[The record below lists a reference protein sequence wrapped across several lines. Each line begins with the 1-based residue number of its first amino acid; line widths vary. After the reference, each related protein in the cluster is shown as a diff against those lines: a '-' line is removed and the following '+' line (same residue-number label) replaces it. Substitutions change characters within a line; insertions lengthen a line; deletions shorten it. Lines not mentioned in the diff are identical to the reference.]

1 MKSQQARR
9 NRRAKI
15 QEISLSLLGASDDG
29 LRVSYIQKVI
39 EDSCRFRCSPNT
51 LGQVMRPCVVSG
63 MIEQS
68 LTKEGHSFWK
78 LNPVYIP
85 PVETD

>member
-15 QEISLSLLGASDDG
+15 QEISLSLLGASEHG
-29 LRVSYIQKVI
+29 LRVTYIQKVI
-39 EDSCRFRCSPNT
+39 EDSCRFRCSQNT
-51 LGQVMRPCVVSG
+51 LGQVMRPCVASG

-85 PVETD
+85 PMETV